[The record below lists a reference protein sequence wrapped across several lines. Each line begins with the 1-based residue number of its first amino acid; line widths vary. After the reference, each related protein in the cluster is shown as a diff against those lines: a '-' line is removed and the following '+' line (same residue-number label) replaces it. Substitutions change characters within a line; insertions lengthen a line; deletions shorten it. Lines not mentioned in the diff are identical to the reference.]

1 MKTSIHK
8 TLLSASLVL
17 SAAAW
22 VPSAQAQLEPL
33 ACGRGFCAFFAC
45 TTDGVEGTCCG
56 NSDANTITCTETD
69 NGCLIEGFG
78 GADMLTGSAAE
89 GDIICGGSGD
99 DILSGLG
106 GNDAL
111 LGQADDDNL
120 NGGDGDRDV
129 CAGGPGTD
137 TADPSCEARISV
149 P

>member
-22 VPSAQAQLEPL
+22 APSAQAQFLCRLEL
-33 ACGRGFCAFFAC
+33 CRFFDC
-45 TTDGVEGTCCG
+45 TGGVEGTCCG
-56 NSDANTITCTETD
+56 NSNPNTITCTETD
-69 NGCLIEGFG
+69 TGCLIEGRG
-78 GADMLTGSAAE
+78 GADVLTGSAAE
-89 GDIICGGSGD
+89 GDLICAGSGD

-111 LGQADDDNL
+111 LGQAGDDSLD
-120 NGGDGDRDV
+120 GGDGDRDV

-137 TADPSCEARISV
+137 TATSCEDTINV

>member
-22 VPSAQAQLEPL
+22 APSAQAQLEPL
-33 ACGRGFCAFFAC
+33 ACGRGFCGFFAC
-45 TTDGVEGTCCG
+45 TGGVASTCCG
-56 NSDANTITCTETD
+56 NNNANMITCTD
-69 NGCLIEGFG
+69 DRGCLIEGFG
-78 GADMLTGSAAE
+78 GADMLTGSAKR
-89 GDIICGGSGD
+89 DIICGGSGND
-99 DILSGLG
+99 FLNGLG
-106 GNDAL
+106 DNDAL
-111 LGQADDDNL
+111 LGQAGDDNL
-120 NGGDGDRDV
+120 DGGAGDRDV